1 MVPAAPPTVR
11 SGGETDTPG
20 GIVGVMTYTITT
32 TLDRPYEETVE
43 AVRAALAEQGFGIL
57 TEIDL
62 KATLK
67 AKIDVDIAP
76 YVILGACR
84 PPLAYK
90 AVQADPSVGALLPC
104 NVVVRA
110 QDDAH
115 TVVEALDP
123 DVMMSVADSTELKEV
138 AVDARERLAAALESL
153 S

>member
-1 MVPAAPPTVR
+1 M
-11 SGGETDTPG
+11 S
-20 GIVGVMTYTITT
+20 YTMSK
-32 TLDRPYEETVE
+32 TLSRPYPETVD
-43 AVRAALAEQGFGIL
+43 AVRAALAEQGFGVL

-67 AKIDVDIAP
+67 AKIDADIAP

-84 PPLAYK
+84 PPLAHK

-110 QDDAH
+110 QDEGT

-123 DVMMSVADSTELKEV
+123 DVMMSVADSAELKEV
-138 AVDARERLAAALESL
+138 AVDARERLAAALDSL

>member
-1 MVPAAPPTVR
+1 M
-11 SGGETDTPG
+11 S
-20 GIVGVMTYTITT
+20 YTMSK
-32 TLDRPYEETVE
+32 TLSRPYAETVD
-43 AVRAALAEQGFGIL
+43 AVRAALAEQGFGVL

-67 AKIDVDIAP
+67 AKIDADIAP

-84 PPLAYK
+84 PPLAHK

-110 QDDAH
+110 QDEGT

-123 DVMMSVADSTELKEV
+123 DVMMSVADSAELKEV
-138 AVDARERLAAALESL
+138 AVDARERLAAALDSL

>member
-1 MVPAAPPTVR
+1 M
-11 SGGETDTPG
+11 S
-20 GIVGVMTYTITT
+20 YTMST
-32 TLDRPYEETVE
+32 TLARPYAESVE
-43 AVRAALAEQGFGIL
+43 AVRAALTEQGFGVL

-67 AKIDVDIAP
+67 AKIDAEIAP

-110 QDDAH
+110 QDDA
-115 TVVEALDP
+115 TTLVEALDP
-123 DVMMSVADSTELKEV
+123 DVMMSVADTPELKEV
-138 AVDARERLAAALESL
+138 AADARQRLSAALESL
-153 S
+153 SS

>member
-1 MVPAAPPTVR
+1 M
-11 SGGETDTPG
+11 S
-20 GIVGVMTYTITT
+20 YTMST
-32 TLDRPYEETVE
+32 TLARPYAESVE
-43 AVRAALAEQGFGIL
+43 AVRAALGEQGFGVL

-67 AKIDVDIAP
+67 AKIDADIAP

-110 QDDAH
+110 QDD
-115 TVVEALDP
+115 TTTLVEALDP
-123 DVMMSVADSTELKEV
+123 DVMMSVADTAELKEV
-138 AVDARERLAAALESL
+138 AADARQRLSAALESL
-153 S
+153 SS